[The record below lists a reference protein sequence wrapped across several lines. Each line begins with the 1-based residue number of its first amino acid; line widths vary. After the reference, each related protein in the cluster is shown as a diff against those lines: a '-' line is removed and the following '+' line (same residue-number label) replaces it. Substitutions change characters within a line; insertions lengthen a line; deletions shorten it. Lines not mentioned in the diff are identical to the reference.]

1 MTARR
6 IMELGVSRPFR
17 VLSEVDI
24 ERLDDAIMTTLERVG
39 VAFPLE
45 RARQVLKDGGAR
57 VDDGTGV
64 ARLPRAVVREALAA
78 APRRLLLA
86 GRDPACDLVLDLEH
100 GYLSNDASGTE
111 VLDHRTGRR
120 RPSTLADVAGSAR
133 FVDGLP
139 ELAYYWGPIVAAG
152 DTPLGSRPVHESAA
166 VLAGTSKHYQAVTT
180 VGERPTRF
188 LVELAAALA
197 GGSAELRRRPI
208 VSLIQ
213 CPVDPL
219 GNDTVAL
226 EAGLVAAEHGIPCG
240 FLSLTLGCGTAPA
253 TMAGNLVVNVA
264 AVIADLVLLQLAY
277 PGAPVFMGSA
287 PSLMDLRTGGYTG
300 GGPEDHLLAA
310 ACTQLAHH
318 YGLPVAVGT
327 MATGA
332 KDTGWQAAVDDS
344 LSTFASVMSGADMMN
359 GAGLLNGSTI
369 LSYPHMV
376 LESEILSTVAAMA
389 RRPVGDVDEAP
400 GASATARAAAARACT
415 TDALATAQAAV
426 AATGMR
432 VAAATGDQATS
443 AGTDDA
449 LERATERAAGILAGH
464 RPQPL
469 GEDVT
474 AALAAICARA
484 DAEFADA

>member
-1 MTARR
+1 
-6 IMELGVSRPFR
+6 MEMSVSRPLR

-24 ERLDDAIMTTLERVG
+24 ERLDDAIMATLERVG

-64 ARLPRAVVREALAA
+64 ARLPRAVVREALAE

-86 GRDPACDLVLDLEH
+86 GRDPSCDLVLDLEH

-120 RPSTLADVAGSAR
+120 RPSTLADVAESAR
-133 FVDGLP
+133 FVDGMP

-180 VGERPTRF
+180 VGERPTRS
-188 LVELAAALA
+188 LVELAAAVA

-219 GNDTVAL
+219 GNDRVAL

-264 AVIADLVLLQLAY
+264 AVLADLVLLQLAY
-277 PGAPVFMGSA
+277 PGAPVFIGSA

-332 KDTGWQAAVDDS
+332 KHPGWQAAVDDS

-376 LESEILSTVAAMA
+376 LESEILATVAAMA
-389 RRPVGDVDEAP
+389 RRPVGDIDETA
-400 GASATARAAAARACT
+400 GALGATRAAAARAGT
-415 TDALATAQAAV
+415 TDAGV
-426 AATGMR
+426 AARVSAASTGTR
-432 VAAATGDQATS
+432 ATSTGDRATPERVD
-443 AGTDDA
+443 GA
-449 LERATERAAGILAGH
+449 LERATERAAGILARH

-474 AALAAICARA
+474 AALAAVCARA
-484 DAEFADA
+484 DAEIGGT

>member
-1 MTARR
+1 MGLR
-6 IMELGVSRPFR
+6 VVRPLR
-17 VLSEVDI
+17 VLSETDI
-24 ERLDDAIMTTLERVG
+24 ERLDDAIMATLERVG

-45 RARQVLKDGGAR
+45 RARQILQDGGAR

-64 ARLPRAVVREALAA
+64 ARLPRAVVRQALAA

-120 RPSTLADVAGSAR
+120 RPSTLADVADSAR
-133 FVDGLP
+133 FVDGMP

-180 VGERPTRF
+180 VGERPTRL
-188 LVELAAALA
+188 LVELAAAVV

-219 GNDTVAL
+219 GNDRVAL

-253 TMAGNLVVNVA
+253 TLAGNLVVNMA
-264 AVIADLVLLQLAY
+264 AVLADLVLLQLAY
-277 PGAPVFMGSA
+277 PGAPVFIGSA

-318 YGLPVAVGT
+318 FGLPVAVGT

-332 KDTGWQAAVDDS
+332 KDAGWQAAVDDS

-376 LESEILSTVAAMA
+376 LESEILTTVAAMA
-389 RRPVGDVDEAP
+389 RRPVGDVDEAARAP
-400 GASATARAAAARACT
+400 EPARAAVAWPPG
-415 TDALATAQAAV
+415 TDGGVTV
-426 AATGMR
+426 P
-432 VAAATGDQATS
+432 AAAAGERAASTGTRPAASGDHAAS
-443 AGTDDA
+443 ERADDA
-449 LERATERAAGILAGH
+449 LERATERAAGILARH

-474 AALAAICARA
+474 AALVAICTRA
-484 DAEFADA
+484 DAELGDA